1 MSHIDPEQLA
11 LLAMDEPVESP
22 EDRAHL
28 AACAE
33 CTADLVAMRHAV
45 VVGRAAVGDSGLETP
60 SERVWQRISEEL
72 GLGDGTPARGT
83 VPESEPRPRRLRGR
97 TVWVLAA
104 SLAFV
109 VALGAGVWGVTNA
122 VRPTTVAAASLTA
135 FPDHPGASGRATVE
149 EARDGTVR
157 LTVRLDGD
165 AADDDYREVWLIRG
179 DASALISLGILDG
192 EEGTFVVPEGVDLS
206 EFRLVDISVEPLD
219 GDPLHS
225 GDSIVRGEL
234 ESA

>member
-1 MSHIDPEQLA
+1 MPHIDPEQLA

-22 EDRAHL
+22 DDRAHL
-28 AACAE
+28 AACPA
-33 CTADLVAMRHAV
+33 CTADLVAMRHAA
-45 VVGRAAVGDSGLETP
+45 VVGRAAVDDSGLETP
-60 SERVWQRISEEL
+60 PDRVWLRISEEL
-72 GLGDGTPARGT
+72 DLGDRPSTTDAD
-83 VPESEPRPRRLRGR
+83 SENGSRPQRLGGR
-97 TVWVLAA
+97 AVWVLAA

-109 VALGAGVWGVTNA
+109 VALGAGVWAMTNA

-135 FPDHPGASGRATVE
+135 FPDHPGAEGTATVE
-149 EARDGTVR
+149 KDRDGTVR
-157 LTVRLDGD
+157 LTVSLDGD
-165 AADDDYREVWLIRG
+165 AVGDGYREVWLIRG

-206 EFRLVDISVEPLD
+206 EYRLVDVSVEPLD

-234 ESA
+234 ETA